1 MKKLNL
7 NLIKLK
13 TKNINYRKYLIKKTK
28 LRISTITRLSYDLQS
43 GNYIKNYK
51 ILKKNKK
58 NYKIF
63 LKNIKNLNEKIKLK
77 NIKTILD
84 FGTGEGIKLPY
95 LLRFNKSVKKIYACD
110 ISFNRLYYAKV
121 FLKRRLNKREMSKLS
136 LFCNKDFELP
146 FKSSSIDVIFTS
158 GVLENLSNKNM
169 NKLLLELFRVTR
181 KRLILIEPIKDKLSR
196 LKQHQLNF
204 NLNYY
209 LKKNKINFNEY
220 IWQRIDQKKTKYS
233 MRVINKKII
242 YQNNP
247 KFYLE
252 DRNLSLHKKDN
263 FFYDKTG
270 KIIPVL
276 DEITIFRPLEDLNFI

>member
-51 ILKKNKK
+51 ILKRNKK

-146 FKSSSIDVIFTS
+146 FKSNSIDVIFTS

-169 NKLLLELFRVTR
+169 NKLLLELFRVT
-181 KRLILIEPIKDKLSR
+181 KKKLILIEPIKDKLSR

-220 IWQRIDQKKTKYS
+220 IWQRIDPKKTKYS

-252 DRNLSLHKKDN
+252 DRKLSLHKKDN

>member
-1 MKKLNL
+1 M
-7 NLIKLK
+7 
-13 TKNINYRKYLIKKTK
+13 T
-28 LRISTITRLSYDLQS
+28 LS
-43 GNYIKNYK
+43 K
-51 ILKKNKK
+51 
-58 NYKIF
+58 
-63 LKNIKNLNEKIKLK
+63 NEKIKFK
-77 NIKTILD
+77 HIKTILD
-84 FGTGEGIKLPY
+84 FGTGEGIKLQY
-95 LLRFNKSVKKIYACD
+95 LFRFNKSVKKIYACD

-146 FKSSSIDVIFTS
+146 FKSNSIDVIFTS

-169 NKLLLELFRVTR
+169 NKLLLELFRVT
-181 KRLILIEPIKDKLSR
+181 KKKLILIEPIKDKLSR

-220 IWQRIDQKKTKYS
+220 IWQRIDPKKTKYS

-252 DRNLSLHKKDN
+252 DRKLSLHKKDN

>member
-1 MKKLNL
+1 MEKLNL

-51 ILKKNKK
+51 ILKRNKK
-58 NYKIF
+58 KYKIF

-146 FKSSSIDVIFTS
+146 FKSNSIDVIFTS

-169 NKLLLELFRVTR
+169 NKLLLELFRVT
-181 KRLILIEPIKDKLSR
+181 KKKLILIEPIKDKLSR

-220 IWQRIDQKKTKYS
+220 MWQRIDRKKTKYS

-252 DRNLSLHKKDN
+252 DRKLSLHKKDN

>member
-51 ILKKNKK
+51 ILKRNKK

-146 FKSSSIDVIFTS
+146 FKSNSIDVIFTS

-252 DRNLSLHKKDN
+252 DRKLSLHKKDN

>member
-1 MKKLNL
+1 MEKLNL

-51 ILKKNKK
+51 ILKRNKK
-58 NYKIF
+58 KYKIF

-146 FKSSSIDVIFTS
+146 FKSNSIDVIFTS

-220 IWQRIDQKKTKYS
+220 IWQRIDRKKTKYS

-252 DRNLSLHKKDN
+252 DRKLSLHKKDN

>member
-1 MKKLNL
+1 MEKLNL

-51 ILKKNKK
+51 ILKRNKK

-136 LFCNKDFELP
+136 LFCNKDFCSFPHQYMYCQQRHQGWLHR
-146 FKSSSIDVIFTS
+146 F
-158 GVLENLSNKNM
+158 
-169 NKLLLELFRVTR
+169 LLTLQFC
-181 KRLILIEPIKDKLSR
+181 ILI
-196 LKQHQLNF
+196 
-204 NLNYY
+204 NYH
-209 LKKNKINFNEY
+209 
-220 IWQRIDQKKTKYS
+220 
-233 MRVINKKII
+233 
-242 YQNNP
+242 
-247 KFYLE
+247 
-252 DRNLSLHKKDN
+252 LH
-263 FFYDKTG
+263 F
-270 KIIPVL
+270 L
-276 DEITIFRPLEDLNFI
+276 